1 MKDRAMHGLAA
12 GALGR
17 GRVVGSFGIGR
28 QLVLA
33 FGFVLL
39 VMGIFVGGAL
49 LQQKAI
55 EASLHEF
62 GAVEIDRIRRVDH
75 WIRISEDAALR
86 FMAVNKS
93 NDPGIQEFLG
103 VGLDAHLQQ
112 AEALAAEITAA
123 ATTPQEQDW
132 LARFTPIQAA
142 LHAARQEVDGYKK
155 IGDAAGASALFD
167 TQFIPA
173 QQAYSAALHQ
183 YGQLQRQGLE
193 ERLAAVQEA
202 GRRKALFAA
211 SAALL
216 MTLLGTVLAWR
227 IVRHIQRSLG
237 TAVHSAECVAQGDL
251 SSTVQVS
258 GSDEFT
264 ALMHAMAAMNTGLQC
279 IVGEVRA
286 GTEGIAAAAQ
296 EITLGNSELSER
308 TQRQALSLEK
318 TTLAMDQLTGAV
330 QRNTATADQADAH
343 ARQAT
348 DVALQGDAMMA
359 QLVSTM
365 AGIDQASRRIEEIVG
380 VIDGIA
386 FQTNILALNAA
397 VEAARAGEQGRGFAV
412 VASEVRNLAGRSAE
426 AAKEIKSLINASVE
440 RVEQG
445 SALVDQAGV
454 TMTEVVSA
462 IKRATDIMGE
472 ISAASSEQSQGVAQI
487 GEAIQQM
494 DRTTQQNAALV
505 DEMAAAASSLK
516 AQAQDLVG
524 TVAVFKLSHG
534 NLTQLGNPLA

>member
-1 MKDRAMHGLAA
+1 MKDMAMHGLAA

-103 VGLDAHLQQ
+103 EGLDAHLQQ

-237 TAVHSAECVAQGDL
+237 AAVHSAECVAQGDL

-397 VEAARAGEQGRGFAV
+397 VEAARAGAQGRGFAV
-412 VASEVRNLAGRSAE
+412 VAQEVRSLAQSAAQ
-426 AAKEIKSLINASVE
+426 AAREIKVLIADSADKV
-440 RVEQG
+440 RTGSTQVEQ
-445 SALVDQAGV
+445 ARDAMQQ
-454 TMTEVVSA
+454 TVSTIQNVSTLMA
-462 IKRATDIMGE
+462 ELSTAAAEQATDITHVHTCVG
-472 ISAASSEQSQGVAQI
+472 ALD
-487 GEAIQQM
+487 AI
-494 DRTTQQNAALV
+494 TQQNAALV
-505 DEMAAAASSLK
+505 GQATAAAQRLHQ
-516 AQAQDLVG
+516 QAQRLQA
-524 TVAVFKLSHG
+524 TVAAFRLASPPLPKLAG
-534 NLTQLGNPLA
+534 

>member
-1 MKDRAMHGLAA
+1 MKDMAMHGLAA

-103 VGLDAHLQQ
+103 EGLDAHLQQ

-123 ATTPQEQDW
+123 ASTPQEQDW

-286 GTEGIAAAAQ
+286 GTEGIATAAQ

-397 VEAARAGEQGRGFAV
+397 VEAARAGAQGRGFAV
-412 VASEVRNLAGRSAE
+412 VAQEVRSLAQSAAQ
-426 AAKEIKSLINASVE
+426 AAREIKVLIADSADKV
-440 RVEQG
+440 RTGSTQVEQ
-445 SALVDQAGV
+445 ARDAMQQ
-454 TMTEVVSA
+454 TVSTIQNVSTLMA
-462 IKRATDIMGE
+462 ELSTAAAEQATDITHVHTCVG
-472 ISAASSEQSQGVAQI
+472 ALD
-487 GEAIQQM
+487 AI
-494 DRTTQQNAALV
+494 TQQNAALV
-505 DEMAAAASSLK
+505 GQATAAAQRLHQ
-516 AQAQDLVG
+516 QAQRLQA
-524 TVAVFKLSHG
+524 TVAAFRLASPPLPKLAG
-534 NLTQLGNPLA
+534 

>member
-1 MKDRAMHGLAA
+1 MKDMAMHGLAA

-75 WIRISEDAALR
+75 WIRISEDVALR

-103 VGLDAHLQQ
+103 EGLDAHLQQ

-237 TAVHSAECVAQGDL
+237 AAVHSAECVAQGDL

-397 VEAARAGEQGRGFAV
+397 VEAARAGAQGRGFAV
-412 VASEVRNLAGRSAE
+412 VAQEVRSLAQSAAQ
-426 AAKEIKSLINASVE
+426 AAREIKVLIADSADKV
-440 RVEQG
+440 RTGSTQVEQ
-445 SALVDQAGV
+445 ARDAMQQ
-454 TMTEVVSA
+454 TVSTIQNVSTLMA
-462 IKRATDIMGE
+462 ELSTAAAEQATDITHVHTCVG
-472 ISAASSEQSQGVAQI
+472 ALD
-487 GEAIQQM
+487 AI
-494 DRTTQQNAALV
+494 TQQNAALV
-505 DEMAAAASSLK
+505 GQATAAAQRLHQ
-516 AQAQDLVG
+516 QAQRLQA
-524 TVAVFKLSHG
+524 TVAAFRLASPPLPKLAG
-534 NLTQLGNPLA
+534 

>member
-1 MKDRAMHGLAA
+1 MKDMAMHGLAA

-103 VGLDAHLQQ
+103 EGLDAHLQQ

-123 ATTPQEQDW
+123 ASTPQEQDW

-318 TTLAMDQLTGAV
+318 TTLAMEQLTGAV

-397 VEAARAGEQGRGFAV
+397 VEAARAGAQGRGFAV
-412 VASEVRNLAGRSAE
+412 VAQSAAQ
-426 AAKEIKSLINASVE
+426 AAREIKVLIADSADKV
-440 RVEQG
+440 RTGSTQVEQ
-445 SALVDQAGV
+445 ARDAMQQ
-454 TMTEVVSA
+454 TVSTIQNVSTLMA
-462 IKRATDIMGE
+462 ELSTAAAEQATDITHVHTCVG
-472 ISAASSEQSQGVAQI
+472 ALD
-487 GEAIQQM
+487 AI
-494 DRTTQQNAALV
+494 TQQNAALV
-505 DEMAAAASSLK
+505 GQATAAAQRLHQ
-516 AQAQDLVG
+516 QAQRLQA
-524 TVAVFKLSHG
+524 TVAAFRLASPPLPKLAG
-534 NLTQLGNPLA
+534 